1 MKFNK
6 GTIAATLTLTMLVA
20 GAVGTTAFAANADN
34 SALQSAAVTQQTQT
48 NDVQTTETEN
58 STDAAALAAQAKIT
72 EADAIAAAEAANS
85 GYSFTVDELGSEN
98 GALVYELKGTDSNGN
113 KLKALIDATDGSIV
127 TQAADAENGGDTN
140 DENGD
145 NENSQNQA
153 DLAAQAKITEA
164 DAIAAAEAANS
175 GYSFIVDELGS
186 ENGALVYELKGTDS
200 NGNKLKAL
208 IDATDGSI
216 VTQAADAENGGDT
229 NDENG
234 DNENSQNQADLA
246 AQAKI
251 TEADAIAAAEAV
263 NSGYTFTVNKLD
275 SENSVVTYE
284 LKGIDGNGSEI
295 EVQVNA
301 VDGSIIQEAES
312 D

>member
-6 GTIAATLTLTMLVA
+6 GTIAATLALTLLVA

-34 SALQSAAVTQQTQT
+34 SALQSAAVAQQTQT
-48 NDVQTTETEN
+48 NDAQATETEG
-58 STDAAALAAQAKIT
+58 STDATALAAQAKIT
-72 EADAIAAAEAANS
+72 EADAIATAEAANS

-113 KLKALIDATDGSIV
+113 KLEVLVDATDGSIV
-127 TQAADAENGGDTN
+127 ADVSGDEKDGDTN

-145 NENSQNQA
+145 NESSQNQA

-164 DAIAAAEAANS
+164 DAIAAAEVAN
-175 GYSFIVDELGS
+175 
-186 ENGALVYELKGTDS
+186 N
-200 NGNKLKAL
+200 
-208 IDATDGSI
+208 
-216 VTQAADAENGGDT
+216 
-229 NDENG
+229 
-234 DNENSQNQADLA
+234 
-246 AQAKI
+246 
-251 TEADAIAAAEAV
+251 
-263 NSGYTFTVNKLD
+263 GYTFTVDKLD
-275 SENSVVTYE
+275 SENGIVTYE

-301 VDGSIIQEAES
+301 VDGSIIQETES

>member
-113 KLKALIDATDGSIV
+113 KLKVLVDATDGSIV
-127 TQAADAENGGDTN
+127 TQASDAENGGDTN

-145 NENSQNQA
+145 NENSQNQV

-164 DAIAAAEAANS
+164 DAIAAAEAAN
-175 GYSFIVDELGS
+175 
-186 ENGALVYELKGTDS
+186 N
-200 NGNKLKAL
+200 
-208 IDATDGSI
+208 
-216 VTQAADAENGGDT
+216 
-229 NDENG
+229 
-234 DNENSQNQADLA
+234 
-246 AQAKI
+246 
-251 TEADAIAAAEAV
+251 
-263 NSGYTFTVNKLD
+263 GYTFTVNKLD

-301 VDGSIIQEAES
+301 IDGSIIQEAES